1 MQQTDPKCDSS
12 SGKYLSNNI
21 NKENDTNIHAPN
33 RKERLRKLLRQ
44 VNVMTQSLSVIQEC
58 HEQLRELV
66 LDAID
71 DGDL

>member
-1 MQQTDPKCDSS
+1 MQYADS
-12 SGKYLSNNI
+12 KHNNVKNI
-21 NKENDTNIHAPN
+21 NNNVVANTNVLN

-44 VNVMTQSLSVIQEC
+44 VNVITQSLSVIQEC

-71 DGDL
+71 DGDM